1 MLKPFKLIMYI
12 QPSILL
18 EKDLYRSRTRLKFF
32 RWLTERWECKLFR
45 SRSWKCWHYIS
56 YFIPF
61 RSWAVATCLF
71 WAAVLSVTFPR
82 LVGALGVVGAF
93 GFYAGLNVC
102 ALVMIFFLMPG
113 THIIQSF
120 FKIFFLQFSLLL
132 LLFRSETTN
141 SRGTRLRFRHPNI
154 KTYILPS

>member
-1 MLKPFKLIMYI
+1 M
-12 QPSILL
+12 
-18 EKDLYRSRTRLKFF
+18 
-32 RWLTERWECKLFR
+32 
-45 SRSWKCWHYIS
+45 
-56 YFIPF
+56 F

-113 THIIQSF
+113 TVIFFIQSIILF
-120 FKIFFLQFSLLL
+120 FFFSYQ
-132 LLFRSETTN
+132 LF
-141 SRGTRLRFRHPNI
+141 FFF
-154 KTYILPS
+154 